1 MRCWPSRTWS
11 WSGLTSMV
19 FRVSLIAPWATA
31 RMMLGMAQSE
41 VSVRNLSMLS
51 RWRLVMGRLMSVK
64 RDSCSGSSLRSRIWA
79 ISLAVIFRI
88 QPVRSVWVNFWAGFL
103 SVSLMVFL
111 LPRRCSGL
119 QSIVAQGRG
128 VGFWSF
134 RRLGCHPAMVRAD
147 CLREEVTANE
157 CLGTKAQVP
166 EKMNAFFDGLAHR
179 KDEVRHRCRT
189 LLQARADALMF
200 TPAVPL
206 PPLQNVVPTL
216 ALV

>member
-1 MRCWPSRTWS
+1 
-11 WSGLTSMV
+11 MV
-19 FRVSLIAPWATA
+19 FPGFADRSVGDGQDDAGHGPIGGVSEESLDAVQVAAGYGSVDVSEEGQLFRFFPAEQD
-31 RMMLGMAQSE
+31 LGDLLGGHLQDPAGPLGLGE
-41 VSVRNLSMLS
+41 FL
-51 RWRLVMGRLMSVK
+51 GRLLE
-64 RDSCSGSSLRSRIWA
+64 CIAHG
-79 ISLAVIFRI
+79 IS
-88 QPVRSVWVNFWAGFL
+88 
-103 SVSLMVFL
+103 